1 MQRSINNSFDS
12 TDMTFIS
19 ASGFTGTYEPNL
31 NYNYIRI
38 NINTQNNDTLQIEQI
53 DNPLNIVNPIID
65 TYSINNIATQI
76 MAQLKLRFFRIII
89 SSGTDSK
96 RVYET
101 YLIDNISKIQN
112 IDSSGNIIVNGLT
125 SGKLT
130 LWNNISITNDNVSD
144 IFNLSVATPSNLTFY
159 GTLDKIGSLTVQFSN
174 DGITFF
180 NTQYIYTFV
189 SIGDFGFNLTCCPQY
204 VRLKVS
210 IDPAETGNITAI
222 LNYC

>member
-1 MQRSINNSFDS
+1 
-12 TDMTFIS
+12 MTFIS

-53 DNPLNIVNPIID
+53 DNPQNIVNPIID
-65 TYSINNIATQI
+65 TYSINNTATQI
-76 MAQLKLRFFRIII
+76 MAQLKLRFFRIVI
-89 SSGTDSK
+89 SSTTDSK

-125 SGKLT
+125 SNNTSGKST
-130 LWNNISITNDNVSD
+130 LWNNVSITNDNVSN
-144 IFNLSVATPSNLTFY
+144 ICNLSVITPSNLTFY
-159 GTLDKIGSLTVQFSN
+159 GTLDKVGSLTVQFSN

-180 NTQYIYTFV
+180 NSQYVYTLTTL
-189 SIGDFGFNLTCCPQY
+189 GDFGFNVTCCPQY

-210 IDPAETGNITAI
+210 INPAETGNITAI